1 MEIGS
6 PVRRRTPASS
16 RNEEE
21 AAATDNLMYRCW
33 THVSLSHREG
43 DPPSADAR
51 AEDDARRA
59 ETAVRVCD
67 VNCSN
72 VLSEATGEAN

>member
-43 DPPSADAR
+43 DPLR
-51 AEDDARRA
+51 APTRGRRTTLV
-59 ETAVRVCD
+59 ERRLPCGYD